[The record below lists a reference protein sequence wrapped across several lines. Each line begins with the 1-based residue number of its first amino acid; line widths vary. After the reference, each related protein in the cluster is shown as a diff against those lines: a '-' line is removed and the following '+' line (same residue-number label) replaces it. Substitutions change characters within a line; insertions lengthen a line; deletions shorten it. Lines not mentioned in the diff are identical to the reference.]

1 MVKIIKPCSKL
12 KKSSFVIVPYHQMS
26 DCDIEKLQVAKEY
39 ISFHFSKIS
48 EQERVEA
55 LNVVKT
61 YYRGESIRFVDL
73 SY

>member
-1 MVKIIKPCSKL
+1 MKPCSNL

-26 DCDIEKLQVAKEY
+26 ACDIEKLQVAKEY
-39 ISFHFSKIS
+39 ISLHLSKIS
-48 EQERVEA
+48 EQERTEA

-61 YYRGESIRFVDL
+61 YYRGESIRFVYL